1 MSRQVAHRRSIL
13 WRAQF
18 VALNLIFWI
27 MAPILS
33 VIYGVAV
40 ASFVTLVHYASRN
53 RRLTKRL
60 TRRGISYYGAMI
72 VRCGWPFVRVR
83 FIDLEPDQKMPCV
96 FVANHR
102 SLSDGFLMA
111 YLPIETVQVLN
122 IWPAHMPVMGTLA
135 TKGEYLKVR
144 EMPFEE
150 FMEAGAKLLSVG
162 CSIIA
167 FPEGTRSG
175 SRKLG
180 PFHGSSF
187 RLAQRAGVS
196 VVPIAIAG
204 NEDIPHKGSL
214 LLHPGRITF
223 TKLPAIK
230 PEEHGGM
237 SPYQLKNLAR
247 DRIRAHLDTIEAG
260 GEAN

>member
-1 MSRQVAHRRSIL
+1 MIQQVVHRRSVV
-13 WRAQF
+13 WWAQT
-18 VALNLIFWI
+18 VALNVSFWI
-27 MAPILS
+27 LAPILS
-33 VIYGVAV
+33 VIYGFVAIPY
-40 ASFVTLVHYASRN
+40 VTFVHYALRN

-83 FIDLEPDQKMPCV
+83 FIDCDPGQKMPCV

-135 TKGEYLKVR
+135 AKGEYLKVR
-144 EMPFEE
+144 EMPFDE
-150 FMEAGAKLLSVG
+150 FLEAGSKLISVG
-162 CSIIA
+162 CSVIA

-175 SRKLG
+175 SRTMG

-187 RLAQRAGVS
+187 RLAQRCGVS
-196 VVPIAIAG
+196 IVPIAIAG
-204 NEDIPHKGSL
+204 NERIPRKGSL

-223 TKLPAIK
+223 TKLPAIQ
-230 PEEHGGM
+230 PEQYVGM

-247 DRIRAHLDTIEAG
+247 DRIRAHLDTIES
-260 GEAN
+260 GEGD